1 MQDQSKTKQ
10 ELIQDLASLK
20 QKIKELEQSESE
32 RKRNEEALR
41 RTEENFR
48 RSLDDS
54 PLGIRIVTIEGET
67 IYANR
72 AILDIYSYEDLKT
85 TPLKKRYTP
94 ESYAEHKIRRRKRKR
109 GDYVPS
115 EYEISIIRKD
125 GEVRNLQVYRK
136 EILWDGERQ
145 FQVTYQDITDRKR
158 AEEALRKSE
167 ANYRQLF
174 DNSPTGIY
182 QVDFRTGKFSK
193 ANDAFCEYFGYS
205 QEEITS
211 LSPYDILTNESK
223 RLFSERLNKLL
234 LGDKLPENP
243 EFEIISKN
251 GKRKW
256 VQLNTKYIYDSEGLA
271 GADVV
276 GHDIT
281 ERKRVEEALRKSE
294 EKYRAIIENMQE
306 GYHEVDIKGNFTF
319 LNESMCKI
327 SGYEREELLGMNNRQ
342 YTDEENARKVY
353 QVYNRVYRTGEPVKN
368 FEWQIIRKGGD
379 RRDIEV
385 SISLIKDAEGHPTG
399 FRGLVRDTTDR
410 KLAEEK
416 LQQTLESLRKAVGA
430 TVHAIAVTVETRDP
444 YTAGHQRRVADLA
457 RAIATEMNLPT
468 DQIDGIY
475 MAAFIHDLGKISIP
489 AEILSKTSKLID
501 LEFGIIKTHAQSGF
515 DILKDVEFPWPIAR
529 MILEHHERMD
539 GSGYPNGLDAG
550 ETLLESR
557 ILSVADVVESMASHR
572 PYRPAFDIDVVLKE
586 IENNR
591 RTRYDTSA
599 VDACLKIF
607 RANGYQLKQT

>member
-1 MQDQSKTKQ
+1 MRH
-10 ELIQDLASLK
+10 SLRAGG
-20 QKIKELEQSESE
+20 L
-32 RKRNEEALR
+32 
-41 RTEENFR
+41 
-48 RSLDDS
+48 
-54 PLGIRIVTIEGET
+54 PRI
-67 IYANR
+67 
-72 AILDIYSYEDLKT
+72 
-85 TPLKKRYTP
+85 
-94 ESYAEHKIRRRKRKR
+94 
-109 GDYVPS
+109 
-115 EYEISIIRKD
+115 
-125 GEVRNLQVYRK
+125 
-136 EILWDGERQ
+136 
-145 FQVTYQDITDRKR
+145 
-158 AEEALRKSE
+158 
-167 ANYRQLF
+167 NYRQLF

-281 ERKRVEEALRKSE
+281 ERKRAEEALRKSE

-368 FEWQIIRKGGD
+368 FEWPIIRKGGD

-399 FRGLVRDTTDR
+399 FRGIVRDTTDR

-468 DQIDGIY
+468 DQIDGI
-475 MAAFIHDLGKISIP
+475 
-489 AEILSKTSKLID
+489 
-501 LEFGIIKTHAQSGF
+501 
-515 DILKDVEFPWPIAR
+515 
-529 MILEHHERMD
+529 
-539 GSGYPNGLDAG
+539 
-550 ETLLESR
+550 
-557 ILSVADVVESMASHR
+557 
-572 PYRPAFDIDVVLKE
+572 
-586 IENNR
+586 
-591 RTRYDTSA
+591 
-599 VDACLKIF
+599 
-607 RANGYQLKQT
+607 